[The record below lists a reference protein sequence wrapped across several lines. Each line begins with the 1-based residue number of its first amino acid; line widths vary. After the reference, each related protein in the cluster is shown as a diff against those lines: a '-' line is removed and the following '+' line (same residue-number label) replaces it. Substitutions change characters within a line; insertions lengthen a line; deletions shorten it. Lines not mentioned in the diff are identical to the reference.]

1 MKTDLKYKMFQRFKR
16 HIYTASNFTPDL
28 EGFVSAHIIQWV
40 IVNSKIYFFV
50 KFYNFRLIDIV
61 DNMCI
66 GIYAKWDSS
75 WEKGNGKKCLAEQ
88 QKDVMVRTFY

>member
-28 EGFVSAHIIQWV
+28 EGFVSAHVIQWV
-40 IVNSKIYFFV
+40 NNKTLFL
-50 KFYNFRLIDIV
+50 KFYIFRLIDIV
-61 DNMCI
+61 DNLCI

-75 WEKGNGKKCLAEQ
+75 WEEGNGKKSLAEQ
-88 QKDVMVRTFY
+88 QNDVMVSIF